1 MPLLT
6 PTKHSPFHA
15 FPHRHLTL
23 LDSTSIIVGIIIGS
37 SIFRSTP
44 LIAGQVPNIGWLVG
58 VWVIGAI
65 FSLIGAVC
73 YAELATAF
81 PKEGGDYVF
90 LTEAFGRKIGFLFA
104 WAQFWI
110 VRPGSVGT
118 LAFVFA
124 DYANRLWPLDES
136 YRPLLIYAV
145 GAVVVLSG
153 INLLGVRAGKW
164 TQNVLT
170 LVKFLGLLAIVAVGM
185 SYSAAATAT
194 AEPLTAKPLN
204 LGFALI
210 FVFFAYSGWNE
221 MAYVSAEVRHP
232 QKNILR
238 ALVLGT
244 LAVSAVYIA
253 VNLAFVHA
261 LGLGGLQQSKAVAA
275 DVLGLSIGPR
285 AGQCISL
292 LICITALGGIN
303 GMIFTGARILYA
315 MGTEH
320 RLYAWLGH
328 WSSHTDAP
336 ARPLIIQAA
345 VTVALMIGFGW
356 NHQGLQGFEDSVA
369 FTAPSFWLF
378 LYLVGHSLFVFRA
391 RPSTSAQSYRVPF
404 YPVVPLLFCLSSA
417 FMFFNSLDYAVAQAP
432 WGLLASA
439 VMLGIGVLL
448 SFLK

>member
-1 MPLLT
+1 MPLVA
-6 PTKHSPFHA
+6 PDKQSPVPA
-15 FPHRHLTL
+15 SPRQHLTL

-58 VWVIGAI
+58 VWVIGAV
-65 FSLIGAVC
+65 FSLIGALC
-73 YAELATAF
+73 YAELATAY

-110 VRPGSVGT
+110 VRPGSIGT

-124 DYANRLWPLDES
+124 DYANQLYPLDER

-153 INLLGVRAGKW
+153 INLLGVQVGKW
-164 TQNVLT
+164 TQNLLT

-185 SYSAAATAT
+185 SFSAAATAT
-194 AEPLTAKPLN
+194 VEPPPTTSFN

-210 FVFFAYSGWNE
+210 LVFFAYSGWNE

-261 LGLGGLQQSKAVAA
+261 LGLAGLQRSEAVAA
-275 DVLGLSIGPR
+275 DVLTLGIGPR

-303 GMIFTGARILYA
+303 GMIFTGARIFYA

-320 RLYAWLGH
+320 RLYSWLGQ
-328 WSSHTDAP
+328 WSSKTDTP

-345 VTVALMIGFGW
+345 VTVALTIGFGW
-356 NHQGLQGFEDSVA
+356 KQDSQGFEGSIA
-369 FTAPSFWLF
+369 FTSPSFWLF
-378 LYLVGHSLFVFRA
+378 LYLVGHALFVLRA
-391 RPSTSAQSYRVPF
+391 RPSASTPTFRAPF
-404 YPVVPLLFCLSSA
+404 YPIVPLLFCLSSA
-417 FMFFNSLDYAVAQAP
+417 YMFFESLPYAAAHAP
-432 WGLLASA
+432 WGLLASTF
-439 VMLGIGVLL
+439 VLGIGALL
-448 SFLK
+448 SFVG

>member
-1 MPLLT
+1 MPPLAPAKQST
-6 PTKHSPFHA
+6 PQAT
-15 FPHRHLTL
+15 PHQHLSL

-44 LIAGQVPNIGWLVG
+44 LIAAQVPSIGWLVG
-58 VWVIGAI
+58 VWVIGAV
-65 FSLIGAVC
+65 FSFVGALC
-73 YAELATAF
+73 YAELATAY
-81 PKEGGDYVF
+81 PREGGDYVF
-90 LTEAFGRKIGFLFA
+90 LTQAFGRKIGFLFA

-124 DYANRLWPLDES
+124 EYANQLYPLNED

-170 LVKFLGLLAIVAVGM
+170 LVKFLGLVAIVVVGM
-185 SYSAAATAT
+185 SVSAAAAAPTV
-194 AEPLTAKPLN
+194 PPPAKPLD

-210 FVFFAYSGWNE
+210 LVFFAYSGWNE
-221 MAYVSAEVRHP
+221 MAYVSAEVRNPH
-232 QKNILR
+232 KNIFR

-244 LAVSAVYIA
+244 LAVVAIYIA

-261 LGLGGLQQSKAVAA
+261 LGLGGLQQSNAVAA
-275 DVLGLSIGPR
+275 DVLRLGIGPA
-285 AGQCISL
+285 AGKCISL

-303 GMIFTGARILYA
+303 GMVFTGARILYA

-320 RLYAWLGH
+320 RLYSWLGR
-328 WSSHTDAP
+328 WSSHIDTP
-336 ARPLIIQAA
+336 ARPLVIQAA
-345 VTVALMIGFGW
+345 VTVALTVGFGW
-356 NHQGLQGFEDSVA
+356 NHAGLKGFEDSVV
-369 FTAPSFWLF
+369 FTSPSYWLF
-378 LYLVGHSLFVFRA
+378 LYLVGHSFFVLRC
-391 RPSTSAQSYRVPF
+391 RSSTSSPSRRVPF

-417 FMFFNSLDYAVAQAP
+417 FMFFKSLDYAVATTP
-432 WGLLASA
+432 WGLLASTA
-439 VMLGIGVLL
+439 ILGIGVVL
-448 SFLK
+448 SFVE

>member
-1 MPLLT
+1 MPIVASE
-6 PTKHSPFHA
+6 KQSSFSASPHQ
-15 FPHRHLTL
+15 HLTL

-37 SIFRSTP
+37 SIYCSTP
-44 LIAGQVPNIGWLVG
+44 LIAGQVPNVGWLVG
-58 VWVIGAI
+58 VWVIGAV
-65 FSLIGAVC
+65 FTLIGALC
-73 YAELATAF
+73 YAELATAY

-90 LTEAFGRKIGFLFA
+90 LTEAFGRKIGFIFA

-124 DYANRLWPLDES
+124 DYANQLCPLNAS

-145 GAVVVLSG
+145 GSVLVLSG

-164 TQNVLT
+164 TQNLLT
-170 LVKFLGLLAIVAVGM
+170 AVKFVGLLAIVAVGM
-185 SYSAAATAT
+185 SCGAAPAMAAVEPPAAT
-194 AEPLTAKPLN
+194 PLN
-204 LGFALI
+204 LGFAMI

-221 MAYVSAEVRHP
+221 IAYVSAEVRDP

-238 ALVLGT
+238 ALMLGT
-244 LAVSAVYIA
+244 LAVSAIYIA

-261 LGLGGLQQSKAVAA
+261 LGLAGLQQSKAVAA
-275 DVLGLSIGPR
+275 DVLTLGIGLR

-320 RLYAWLGH
+320 RLYSWLGQ
-328 WSSHTDAP
+328 WSSKTDAP

-345 VTVALMIGFGW
+345 VTVALTVGFGW
-356 NHQGLQGFEDSVA
+356 DKDSQGFADSIA
-369 FTAPSFWLF
+369 FTSPSFWFF
-378 LYLVGHSLFVFRA
+378 LCLVGCSLFKLRA
-391 RPSTSAQSYRVPF
+391 RPFASAPTYRVPL
-404 YPVVPLLFCLSSA
+404 YPLVPLLFCLSNA
-417 FMFFNSLDYAVAQAP
+417 YMFYKSLDYAVGQAP
-432 WGLLASA
+432 GGLVASTL
-439 VMLGIGVLL
+439 VLGIGALL
-448 SFLK
+448 SFVG